1 MGKPVVIVGDA
12 MLDVDIEGSAT
23 RLSPEAPVPVVDAER
38 IWHRPGG
45 AGLAAVL
52 AARADRD
59 VVLVTALGDDADGRA
74 LMELL
79 TTAGVDVVAL
89 PMAGTTVCKTRIRAS
104 GQSML
109 RVDHGDGIAAAD
121 AVPPRVAT
129 VLNSARAVCVADYG
143 HGVTAHLGIRALLTR
158 VAAQVPIVW
167 DPHPRGAQ
175 PTPGCWL
182 VTPNQGEAEHFS
194 DCTNSD
200 AHSAETLRQ
209 KWEARAVC
217 ITLGRRGALLATD
230 GGGCTHIPVP
240 AIAGAA
246 AGRIDTC
253 GAGDRFAIAAALAFG
268 AGDRASAAVSVAVEA
283 ATRFVDA
290 GGAVAVS
297 SAAVLT
303 ARGNHSAAVESDVV
317 TGDIDQ
323 VRDRLRRRG
332 GTLVATGGCFDLLH
346 TGHVRLLRQAREL
359 GDALVVLLNSDASVR
374 ALKGPRRP
382 VMAVEDRAR
391 VLSALACVDAVVIF
405 DELSPENVLDRL
417 RPDVWVKGGDYA
429 KADLPE
435 ADVVS
440 RHGGEIVLLPTVD
453 GYSSSNL
460 IAAARA

>member
-12 MLDVDIEGSAT
+12 MLDVDIEGSAN

-79 TTAGVDVVAL
+79 TSAGVDVVTL
-89 PMAGTTVCKTRIRAS
+89 PMAGSTVCKTRIRFQPSAVSPRRLPPMAGSTVCKTRIRAS

-109 RVDHGDGIAAAD
+109 RVDHGDGIAAGD

-182 VTPNQGEAEHFS
+182 VSPNQVEAEYFS

-240 AIAGAA
+240 AVTGAP
-246 AGRIDTC
+246 AGRTDTC
-253 GAGDRFAIAAALAFG
+253 GGGGGRGRGGAARPRCPAPPSSPLMETIRPLSNPMRSPATSTRYATGCAAAAERWWPPEG
-268 AGDRASAAVSVAVEA
+268 ASTCCTPGMC
-283 ATRFVDA
+283 
-290 GGAVAVS
+290 
-297 SAAVLT
+297 
-303 ARGNHSAAVESDVV
+303 
-317 TGDIDQ
+317 
-323 VRDRLRRRG
+323 
-332 GTLVATGGCFDLLH
+332 GCFA
-346 TGHVRLLRQAREL
+346 RL
-359 GDALVVLLNSDASVR
+359 GNS
-374 ALKGPRRP
+374 
-382 VMAVEDRAR
+382 VMHWW
-391 VLSALACVDAVVIF
+391 CC
-405 DELSPENVLDRL
+405 
-417 RPDVWVKGGDYA
+417 
-429 KADLPE
+429 
-435 ADVVS
+435 
-440 RHGGEIVLLPTVD
+440 
-453 GYSSSNL
+453 
-460 IAAARA
+460 

>member
-12 MLDVDIEGSAT
+12 MLDVDIEGSAN
-23 RLSPEAPVPVVDAER
+23 RLSPEAPVPVVDAKR

-74 LMELL
+74 LTELL
-79 TTAGVDVVAL
+79 TSAGVDVVAL
-89 PMAGTTVCKTRIRAS
+89 PMTGTTVCKTRIRAG

-109 RVDHGDGIAAAD
+109 RIDHGDGTAASD
-121 AVPPRVAT
+121 VLPPRVAT
-129 VLNSARAVCVADYG
+129 VLKSARAVCVADYG

-167 DPHPRGAQ
+167 DPHPRGAH

-182 VTPNQGEAEHFS
+182 VTPNQAEAEHFS
-194 DCTNSD
+194 DRTHSD

-230 GGGCTHIPVP
+230 GGGCTHIPVS
-240 AIAGAA
+240 AVVGT
-246 AGRIDTC
+246 AGRTDTC

-268 AGDRASAAVSVAVEA
+268 AGEGAPAAVSVAVEA
-283 ATRFVDA
+283 ATRFVNA
-290 GGAVAVS
+290 GAAAAVS
-297 SAAVLT
+297 SAAVLS
-303 ARGNHSAAVESDVV
+303 ARGNHSAAVESDAV

-323 VRDRLRRRG
+323 IRDRLRRRG

-405 DELSPENVLDRL
+405 DELSPEHVLDQL

-429 KADLPE
+429 EADLPE

>member
-12 MLDVDIEGSAT
+12 MLDVDIEGSAN

-74 LMELL
+74 LTELL
-79 TTAGVDVVAL
+79 TSAGVDVVAL
-89 PMAGTTVCKTRIRAS
+89 PMAGTTVCKTRIRAG

-109 RVDHGDGIAAAD
+109 RIDHGDGTAAND
-121 AVPPRVAT
+121 VLSQRVAT
-129 VLNSARAVCVADYG
+129 VLKAARAVCVADYG

-158 VAAQVPIVW
+158 AAAQVPIVW
-167 DPHPRGAQ
+167 DPHPCGAQ

-182 VTPNQGEAEHFS
+182 VTPNQAEAEHFS
-194 DCTNSD
+194 DRADSN
-200 AHSAETLRQ
+200 AHSAEALRR

-217 ITLGRRGALLATD
+217 ITLGPKGALLATD
-230 GGGCTHIPVP
+230 TGGCTHIPVS
-240 AIAGAA
+240 AVTGA
-246 AGRIDTC
+246 AGRTDTC

-268 AGDRASAAVSVAVEA
+268 AGEGAPGAVSVAVEA
-283 ATRFVDA
+283 AARFVNA
-290 GGAVAVS
+290 GAAAAVS

-303 ARGNHSAAVESDVV
+303 ARGNHSAAVESDEV

-359 GDALVVLLNSDASVR
+359 GDALVVLLNSDGSVR

-391 VLSALACVDAVVIF
+391 VLSALGCVDAVVIF
-405 DELSPENVLDRL
+405 DELSPDRVLDRL
-417 RPDVWVKGGDYA
+417 RPNVWVKGGDYA
-429 KADLPE
+429 EADLPE
-435 ADVVS
+435 ADVVR
-440 RHGGEIVLLPTVD
+440 RHGGEIVLLPTVA

-460 IAAARA
+460 IAAARS